1 MPKMCTL
8 FCLVHIKKRS
18 LLTLV
23 CFDLLFLVVVV
34 AVAVVDAA
42 VVVLVVVVVATAVVL
57 RPSSFTKQF
66 SGSH

>member
-1 MPKMCTL
+1 MPKICSV
-8 FCLVHIKKRS
+8 FCLIHIKKRS

-23 CFDLLFLVVVV
+23 SFDLLLLVVVV
-34 AVAVVDAA
+34 AVAVVDAT
-42 VVVLVVVVVATAVVL
+42 VVVLVVVATAVVL